1 MHYVNPEYVLSRQ
14 IAYYLRAQYP
24 KCFYHFD
31 PSGLSHTKAQAGM
44 MKALQPGRGYPDLF
58 ICEPKQSLKNGSY
71 HGLFIELKPEGAK
84 IYKKDGTPATPHLA
98 EQLEC
103 LLKLKLKGY
112 QAAFGIGFENTKK
125 LIDDYLNNR
134 L

>member
-1 MHYVNPEYVLSRQ
+1 MHHVNPEYALCRQ

-24 KCFYHFD
+24 RIIFHFD
-31 PSGLSHTKAQAGM
+31 YAGLSHTKTQAGM
-44 MKALQPGRGYPDLF
+44 MKEIQGKRGWPDLS
-58 ICEPKQSLKNGSY
+58 IMEKRNGY
-71 HGLFIELKPEGAK
+71 AGLLLEIKPEGAR
-84 IYKKDGTPATPHLA
+84 IYKQDGTPATPHLA

-103 LLKLKLKGY
+103 LLQLKLKGY
-112 QAAFGIGFENTKK
+112 CTGFGIGFDNTKK